1 MNIFIIDKSY
11 MIKKIKSV
19 ADGWKL
25 YPQDKNEKEI
35 FISKQYY
42 AGKMP
47 FMFPWQTFK
56 LDIVYVWGSKNNE
69 IGFITSAVLNGNKLF
84 EVPKKEYPAHIKKK
98 VDAGDEI
105 NSKQQEHM
113 DTVNKAVISALD
125 SFLPTIMLYYGCT
138 GLNVDLR
145 CYIGLHIFKGEKT
158 PEYEQRLKLMMILC
172 RIAERIYKRHVNMDD
187 CLNVGLS
194 AIKFGL
200 PGPWYG
206 DENMPLDKESP
217 AMQMFWEVDDL
228 LNEYLP
234 PKMNILLRQY
244 LNYVVRDILR
254 VFAQDYNLICKGKL
268 DPFEHFHEEYSD
280 EKVFRLNIEKMQMPK
295 YTSFIL
301 PKVFSDVE
309 IYSFTRDYNLD

>member
-1 MNIFIIDKSY
+1 
-11 MIKKIKSV
+11 
-19 ADGWKL
+19 
-25 YPQDKNEKEI
+25 
-35 FISKQYY
+35 
-42 AGKMP
+42 
-47 FMFPWQTFK
+47 
-56 LDIVYVWGSKNNE
+56 
-69 IGFITSAVLNGNKLF
+69 
-84 EVPKKEYPAHIKKK
+84 
-98 VDAGDEI
+98 
-105 NSKQQEHM
+105 
-113 DTVNKAVISALD
+113 
-125 SFLPTIMLYYGCT
+125 
-138 GLNVDLR
+138 
-145 CYIGLHIFKGEKT
+145 
-158 PEYEQRLKLMMILC
+158 
-172 RIAERIYKRHVNMDD
+172 MDD

-309 IYSFTRDYNLD
+309 IYNFIRSYNLK